1 MPTFRENLRSLPRA
15 AWILFGG
22 TFINRFGTFVMPFLV
37 IYMTRLG
44 YTPAQAGVA
53 VSAYGLG
60 HLIASMAGGYLA
72 DHIGRR
78 YTIAISMFGSSV
90 SMVAL
95 SQAEGY
101 LPILGITFIVGGFG
115 ELYRPAAQAL
125 ISDLVSAEQRVTAF
139 GVYRM
144 AINLG
149 FAFGPATAG
158 FLADRSF
165 LYLFLGDAITS
176 FAYGIVALVALPHGL
191 RGQTKHEPAT
201 EGIRVALRDPLF
213 VRFLLATLCVTWI
226 EFQIHATL
234 PLHISAQGF
243 GTSTYGLLMSLNGAM
258 IVLFELG
265 ITAWTQKMPQQP
277 MIALGY
283 GLSGI
288 GFALTGLAYGIP
300 ALAATVVVWTIGE
313 MIYAPVSGAF
323 VSGLAPE
330 RYRGRYMGLWVMSW
344 STGML
349 LGPTLGTLLYQS
361 NEPVYWST
369 IAVMAGVGSALAISK
384 PAAAQTQSITEA

>member
-1 MPTFRENLRSLPRA
+1 MPTFRENLRLLPRS

-22 TFINRFGTFVMPFLV
+22 TFVNRFGTFVMPFLV

-44 YTPAQAGVA
+44 YTPAQAGIA

-60 HLIASMAGGYLA
+60 HLIASMAGGDLA
-72 DHIGRR
+72 DRIGRR
-78 YTIAISMFGSSV
+78 YTIAISMFGSAG
-90 SMVAL
+90 SMIAL

-101 LPILGITFIVGGFG
+101 FAILACTFVVGGFG

-125 ISDLVSAEQRVTAF
+125 ISDLVAPEQRVTAF
-139 GVYRM
+139 GIYRM

-165 LYLFLGDAITS
+165 FYLFVGDAVTS
-176 FAYGIVALVALPHGL
+176 FVYGVVALFALPHGL
-191 RGQTKHEPAT
+191 RGQAKDQGAT
-201 EGIRVALRDPLF
+201 EGIVVALRDPLF

-226 EFQIHATL
+226 EFQIHSTL
-234 PLHISAQGF
+234 PLHIGAQGF
-243 GTSTYGLLMSLNGAM
+243 GSSTYGLLMSLNGAM

-265 ITAWTQKMPQQP
+265 IIAWTQRMPQQP
-277 MIALGY
+277 MIAIGY

-300 ALAATVVVWTIGE
+300 ALTATVVIWTIGE
-313 MIYAPVSGAF
+313 MIYAPVAGAF
-323 VSGLAPE
+323 VAGIAPE

-344 STGML
+344 SAGML
-349 LGPTLGTLLYQS
+349 LGPALGTLLYQS

-369 IAVMAGVGSALAISK
+369 IAVMACVGSALALSK
-384 PAAAQTQSITEA
+384 PAHPLTAP

>member
-1 MPTFRENLRSLPRA
+1 VTSFRENLRLLPRP

-22 TFINRFGTFVMPFLV
+22 TFVNRFGTFVMPFLV

-44 YTPAQAGVA
+44 YTPAQSGIA

-60 HLIASMAGGYLA
+60 HLIASTAGGHLA

-78 YTIAISMFGSSV
+78 YTIAISMFGSAA
-90 SMVAL
+90 SMIAL
-95 SQAEGY
+95 SQAEAY
-101 LPILGITFIVGGFG
+101 AAILVCTFVVGAFG

-125 ISDLVSAEQRVTAF
+125 ISDLVAPEQRVTAF

-158 FLADRSF
+158 FLADHSF
-165 LYLFLGDAITS
+165 FYLFLVDAVTS
-176 FAYGIVALVALPHGL
+176 FVYGIVALVALPHGL
-191 RGQTKHEPAT
+191 RGQTKGQAAT

-226 EFQIHATL
+226 EFQIHSTL
-234 PLHISAQGF
+234 PLHIAAQGF
-243 GTSTYGLLMSLNGAM
+243 APRTYGLLMSLNGAM
-258 IVLFELG
+258 IVVFELG
-265 ITAWTQKMPQQP
+265 ITAWTQRMPQQP
-277 MIALGY
+277 MIAIGY

-288 GFALTGLAYGIP
+288 GFALTGLAYGVP
-300 ALAATVVVWTIGE
+300 ALAATVVIWTIGE
-313 MIYAPVSGAF
+313 MIYAPVAGAF
-323 VSGLAPE
+323 VAGIAPE

-349 LGPTLGTLLYQS
+349 FGPALGTLLYQS

-369 IAVMAGVGSALAISK
+369 IAVMACVAAAMALSK
-384 PAAAQTQSITEA
+384 PAQPITAP

>member
-1 MPTFRENLRSLPRA
+1 MPTFRENLRLLPRP

-22 TFINRFGTFVMPFLV
+22 TFVNRFGTFVMPFLV

-44 YTPAQAGVA
+44 YTPAQAGIA

-60 HLIASMAGGYLA
+60 HLIASMVGGDLA
-72 DHIGRR
+72 DRIGRR

-101 LPILGITFIVGGFG
+101 FAILGCTFVVGAFG

-125 ISDLVSAEQRVTAF
+125 ISDLVAPEQRVTAF

-165 LYLFLGDAITS
+165 IYLFLGDAATS
-176 FAYGIVALVALPHGL
+176 FVYGVVALFALPHGL
-191 RGQTKHEPAT
+191 RGQTKGQAPT

-226 EFQIHATL
+226 EFQIHSTL
-234 PLHISAQGF
+234 PLHIAGQGF
-243 GTSTYGLLMSLNGAM
+243 GSSTYGLLMSINGAM
-258 IVLFELG
+258 IVVFELG
-265 ITAWTQKMPQQP
+265 ITAWTQRMPQQP
-277 MIALGY
+277 MIAIGY

-300 ALAATVVVWTIGE
+300 ALAATVMIWTIGE

-323 VSGLAPE
+323 VAGLAPE

-344 STGML
+344 SAGML
-349 LGPTLGTLLYQS
+349 LGPALGTLLYQS

-369 IAVMAGVGSALAISK
+369 IAVMACVGSLLALSK
-384 PAAAQTQSITEA
+384 PAQPITTP